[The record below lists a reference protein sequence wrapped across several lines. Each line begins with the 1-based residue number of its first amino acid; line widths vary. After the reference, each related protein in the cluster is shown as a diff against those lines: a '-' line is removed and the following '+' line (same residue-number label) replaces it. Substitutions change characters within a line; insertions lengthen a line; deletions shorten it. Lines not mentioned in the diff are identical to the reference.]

1 MPSVKQR
8 AFESYTITK
17 SPRTKFGE
25 IFNEWVNW
33 HEICVIDLCDLSC
46 YNKDIKY
53 LVNEISLNK
62 GDVYMDIGNKI
73 KLLRQKIGATQE
85 QLGEKIGVSAQSI
98 SKWETG
104 VTMPD
109 ITLLPILS
117 SELGVTI
124 DELFDLTTDQKL
136 QRIESRLDIEEN
148 LSDDVFLEY
157 ESILKIQLEEAE
169 DRRRILSLLAR
180 LYHHRAESY
189 LRKVSKYAREAI
201 LLAPEIKDCQ
211 WLLQKSDGA
220 DAWDWNCSNHTS
232 VIDYYKKVIESDTV
246 IPQTPLPY
254 YYLLDNLIAD
264 RRTREA
270 REYLDKCA
278 ALPAHRPFL
287 IPVYKAYIALA
298 EYDVK
303 KADDIMQ
310 SALSEFS
317 DNAGFLFETAQYHA
331 RKCEYEKAIAFYE
344 QSWEA
349 ESKQKP
355 RFTDALDGIA
365 TIYVIMNRA
374 DKAMETYDRLIDCL
388 KDEWGYKDDD
398 AAVINV
404 ERKKTALGK

>member
-1 MPSVKQR
+1 
-8 AFESYTITK
+8 
-17 SPRTKFGE
+17 
-25 IFNEWVNW
+25 
-33 HEICVIDLCDLSC
+33 
-46 YNKDIKY
+46 
-53 LVNEISLNK
+53 
-62 GDVYMDIGNKI
+62 MDIGNKI

-136 QRIESRLDIEEN
+136 QRIENRLDIEEN

-157 ESILKIQLEEAE
+157 ENILKIQLEESE
-169 DRRRILSLLAR
+169 DRRKILSLLAR

-211 WLLQKSDGA
+211 WLLQKSNGA
-220 DAWDWNCSNHTS
+220 VAWDWNCSNHTD
-232 VIDYYKKVIESDTV
+232 VIDYYKKVIESDAV
-246 IPQTPLPY
+246 IPHTPLPY
-254 YYLLDNLIAD
+254 YDLIDNLIAD
-264 RRTREA
+264 HRTREA
-270 REYLDKCA
+270 QEYLDKCA

-287 IPVYKAYIALA
+287 IPIYKAYIALA
-298 EYDVK
+298 EFDAK
-303 KADDIMQ
+303 KADSIMDA
-310 SALSEFS
+310 ALSEFS

-344 QSWEA
+344 QSWEK
-349 ESKQKP
+349 ESNQKP

-365 TIYVIMNRA
+365 TIYVIMNNV
-374 DKAMETYDRLIDCL
+374 DKAIETYDRLIACL
-388 KDEWGYKDDD
+388 KNEWGYKDDD
-398 AAVINV
+398 AAVIGV
-404 ERKKTALGK
+404 ERKKKALRK